1 MKHFL
6 LCCLLILCSAVCQP
20 SRACAAERLIAAV
33 LVNSEPR
40 YQEIHSV
47 FVEESETFCGSDCQ
61 IYVQTPNA
69 DIMSLRNSIRKAV
82 ALGADLIV
90 TYGSM
95 ATLAAQAEVPPMPTL
110 FADVYDPVGLGLVS
124 ERTLTGRHMSGV
136 RGDAPIQ
143 GLLKLFAETVELDK
157 LVVLFDVNRL
167 EARLQKKILEESGKR
182 RGIEVISEGV
192 DDSDLQ
198 AVWSRTLPEDVDAVL
213 AAISEDQGDWLAELL
228 DYTNTLRI
236 PVIAQHPDAAE
247 MGAFMSLESSSR
259 EQGEKLADMA
269 RQLLSGTDLS
279 QLPMQKPHQ
288 IFFDVN
294 LRVARE
300 FGIQVP
306 IQTLSVASHI
316 IH

>member
-1 MKHFL
+1 MKRFL
-6 LCCLLILCSAVCQP
+6 LCCLLVLCGALWLP
-20 SRACAAERLIAAV
+20 SGAYAAERLIAVV
-33 LVNSEPR
+33 LVNSQPR

-47 FVEESETFCGSDCQ
+47 FAEKLKTYCGRNCR

-90 TYGSM
+90 TYGPM

-110 FADVYDPVGLGLVS
+110 FADVYDPVGLKLVS
-124 ERTLTGRHMSGV
+124 EPTLTGRNMSGV

-157 LVVLFDVNRL
+157 LEVLYDINSP
-167 EARLQKKILEESGKR
+167 EARLQKQILEESGKR
-182 RGIEVISEGV
+182 RGIEVVSVGV
-192 DDSDLQ
+192 DDSGLQ
-198 AVWSRTLPEDVDAVL
+198 TVWRKALPEGVDAVF
-213 AAISEDQGDWLAELL
+213 AAISEDRGGWLAELL
-228 DYTNTLRI
+228 DHTNTQRI

-247 MGAFMSLESSSR
+247 MGAFMSLESSPR

-269 RQLLSGTDLS
+269 RQLLSGTSVS
-279 QLPMQKPHQ
+279 QLPMQTPHQ
-288 IFFDVN
+288 ISLDIN

-300 FGIQVP
+300 LGIQVP
-306 IQTLSVASHI
+306 IQTLSMASHI
-316 IH
+316 IR